1 MVFFSK
7 RRHRNGYCQPC
18 RLGSLVGS
26 SLLNA
31 FGVANSRLTAYCRI
45 TGSGQTVP
53 GASRTKISTSATLQ
67 SLCFSSSR
75 INDLMVLILFADPA
89 LRYINVVFSL
99 CRGEGFQRYA
109 LLGTLCWC
117 EVILQ
122 FYHCDT
128 FVLAIESIVVQYMH
142 WLPTLRLMV
151 SFISVNGIQK
161 FRYQKF
167 SKRNIPTDGS
177 IL

>member
-75 INDLMVLILFADPA
+75 RNDLIVFILFADPA

-99 CRGEGFQRYA
+99 CRGEGFR
-109 LLGTLCWC
+109 GTLCW
-117 EVILQ
+117 VRSVGARL
-122 FYHCDT
+122 FYSSTIVTHL
-128 FVLAIESIVVQYMH
+128 FWPSNLSLYSICIGCPH
-142 WLPTLRLMV
+142 
-151 SFISVNGIQK
+151 FA
-161 FRYQKF
+161 
-167 SKRNIPTDGS
+167 
-177 IL
+177 